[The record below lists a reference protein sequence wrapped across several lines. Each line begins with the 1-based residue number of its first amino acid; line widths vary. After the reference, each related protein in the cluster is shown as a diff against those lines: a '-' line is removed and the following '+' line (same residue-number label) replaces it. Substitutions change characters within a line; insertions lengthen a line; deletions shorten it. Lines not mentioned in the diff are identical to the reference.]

1 MIIGGNPVLWQRNQL
16 QEKGNQVGS
25 AGTPRESPRIRR
37 NTKEVGLTGTNAR
50 QNWLDCLE
58 QDAPRYQ

>member
-1 MIIGGNPVLWQRNQL
+1 MAK
-16 QEKGNQVGS
+16 ES
-25 AGTPRESPRIRR
+25 ASGKRQPSGFGWHTKENPRIRR